1 MFQGLEI
8 QKDAYFYGNAYYLA
22 KFLVILVTKTKSLRS
37 SITSLLTLLCI
48 ALVLTGCSRKKNTF
62 LSRNFHAIGTEYNIL
77 YNGNIALQNGIERID
92 DPTLDNYW
100 ELLPVERME
109 IRDDVFLPS
118 QSKNEDFTRAEEK
131 AVKAVQKHGMNIKG
145 REYNPQIDEAY
156 LLLGKAR
163 YYDQRFVPALQAF
176 NYILYKYPTSDK
188 INTAKVWREK
198 TNIRMENNELAIKNL
213 KRLLEQEE
221 LEEQDLADANAML
234 AQAYI
239 NIQSKDSALVRLAV
253 AEEFTNNK
261 TQKAR
266 YNYIMGQLHNEFDKP
281 DSADMAFDR
290 IIEMHRKIPRAFY
303 INAHIAKSNHFDPQN
318 DDPILFEE
326 YLTELEENRENRPF
340 LDRIYY
346 RIAEYHR
353 ETGSDSL
360 ADAYYNKSLRTN
372 SADKILLSKDYVTL
386 GDMSFDKNQYKT
398 AGAYYDSTLTNMVEN
413 SKPYRIIKRKRESL
427 EDVIYYEGIAQTN
440 DSILRLVRM
449 PEADRL
455 AYFTEYTDSLRIK
468 AEEEREKA
476 EIQAALDANST
487 GLASAI
493 DNPQLQQRS
502 SSAPPGAARGES
514 LFYFYNQTTVSFGK
528 NEFVKVWGDRKLED
542 NWRLS
547 DTRASLTG
555 NANDDV
561 IASINDD
568 EMFDPQFYLD
578 RIPTEQVQI
587 DSIAKDRNYAYY
599 QLGTIY
605 KEKFQEYTLAKNKLE
620 NLLDSNPE
628 SRLILPSKYNLH
640 KIYLELGMDA
650 KAESMKSE
658 IVTNYPDSRYA
669 EILLNPRSELAKDEN
684 SPERIYETIYETYKE
699 QKYAEVISQTEKYI
713 DQFEG
718 DPLVPKFEILKA
730 SANGRLYGFD
740 KYKQGVN
747 FIALTYPNSEE
758 GKQAIEIID
767 NVIPVLDKKEF
778 VEDTQAKHFN
788 VLYPFDANATE
799 EIEAFLEDINTAIEK
814 VNYFDLSTSVDVYDP
829 NTTFVVVH
837 GLTSAQG
844 AGGFAVILE
853 ENKHTIEHEF
863 YAISSPNYE
872 IVQRHKNLNQYL
884 ESQ

>member
-1 MFQGLEI
+1 M
-8 QKDAYFYGNAYYLA
+8 
-22 KFLVILVTKTKSLRS
+22 RS
-37 SITSLLTLLCI
+37 STTLLLTLLCI
-48 ALVLTGCSRKKNTF
+48 ALISTGCSRKKNT
-62 LSRNFHAIGTEYNIL
+62 LVSRNFHAVATEYNIL
-77 YNGNIALQNGIERID
+77 YNGEIALQNGIERID
-92 DPTLDNYW
+92 DPSLDNFW
-100 ELLPVERME
+100 ELLPIERME
-109 IRDDVFLPS
+109 ITDDVFLPG

-176 NYILYKYPTSDK
+176 NYILYKYPSSDK

-198 TNIRMENNELAIKNL
+198 TNIRLENNELAIKNL
-213 KRLLEQEE
+213 KRLMEQEE
-221 LEEQDLADANAML
+221 LEDQDLADANAML

-239 NIQSKDSALVRLAV
+239 NIQSKDSALTHLSV
-253 AEEFTNNK
+253 AEAFTKNN

-266 YNYIMGQLHNEFDKP
+266 YNYIIGQLYNEFDKP
-281 DSADMAFDR
+281 DSADIAFER
-290 IIEMHRKIPRAFY
+290 IIDMHRKIPRAFY
-303 INAHIAKSNHFDPQN
+303 INAHLAKSNHFDPKN

-340 LDRIYY
+340 LDKIYY

-353 ETGSDSL
+353 KTGRDSL
-360 ADAYYNKSLRTN
+360 ATAYYNKSLRTN
-372 SADKILLSKDYVTL
+372 SSDRTLLSYDYVTL

-398 AGAYYDSTLTNMVEN
+398 AGVYYDSTLTNMVKN
-413 SKPYRIIKRKRESL
+413 SKPYRVIKRKRESL
-427 EDVIYYEGIAQTN
+427 EDVIYYEGIARAN

-449 PEADRL
+449 SEPERV
-455 AYFTEYTDSLRIK
+455 AYFTAFTDSLRVR

-476 EIQAALDANST
+476 EIQAQLDANST
-487 GLASAI
+487 GLATAI

-502 SSAPPGAARGES
+502 GATPPGGRGEN
-514 LFYFYNQTTVSFGK
+514 LFYFYNQNTVSFGR
-528 NEFVKVWGDRKLED
+528 NEFIKVWGDRKLED
-542 NWRLS
+542 NWRIS
-547 DTRASLTG
+547 NTRSALTSNAGNSVVASATDEERFEPKFYISQIP
-555 NANDDV
+555 NAQ
-561 IASINDD
+561 I
-568 EMFDPQFYLD
+568 E
-578 RIPTEQVQI
+578 I
-587 DSIAKDRNYAYY
+587 DSIAQERNYAYY

-605 KEKFQEYTLAKNKLE
+605 KEKFQEYALAKDKLE
-620 NLLDSNPE
+620 NLLESNPE

-640 KIYLELGMDA
+640 KIYLEMGMEA
-650 KAESMKSE
+650 KAEAMKSE
-658 IVTNYPDSRYA
+658 IIANYPDSRYA
-669 EILLNPRSELAKDEN
+669 AILLNPRSDVSRDEN
-684 SPERIYETIYETYKE
+684 SPVKIYEDLYQLYGE
-699 QKYAEVISQTEKYI
+699 QKYAEVIALTKKYI

-718 DPLVPKFEILKA
+718 DPLIPKFEILKA

-740 KYKQGVN
+740 KYKEGVN

-767 NVIPVLDKKEF
+767 KVIPVLDTKEF
-778 VEDTQAKHFN
+778 VDDAQAKHFN
-788 VLYPFDANATE
+788 VLYPFDANDAE
-799 EIEAFLEDINTAIEK
+799 GIEAFLEDINVAIEK